1 MARVRLKN
9 HLGIRTEDDV
19 RRMNCK
25 MNMTKLRTVEGTWV
39 E

>member
-9 HLGIRTEDDV
+9 HLGIRTEDV

-25 MNMTKLRTVEGTWV
+25 MNMTKFRTVEGTWV

>member
-19 RRMNCK
+19 RRMNCQMK
-25 MNMTKLRTVEGTWV
+25 TKKFRTLEGT
-39 E
+39 